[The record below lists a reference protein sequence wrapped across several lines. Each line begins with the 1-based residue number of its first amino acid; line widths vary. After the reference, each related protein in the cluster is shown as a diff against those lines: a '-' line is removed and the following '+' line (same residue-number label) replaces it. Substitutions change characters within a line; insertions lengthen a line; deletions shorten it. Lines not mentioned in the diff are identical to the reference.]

1 MVTASVVVPT
11 FRRTASL
18 RRTLGSCL
26 RQCGIDPAAFE
37 IVVVDNCPGGSA
49 RETVAAAAAGAP
61 VAIRYV
67 HEPRPGVSHARNAG
81 VAAARGGLLI
91 FLDDDEEASE
101 RWLASLIETQ
111 ARFGTDLVLDRKS
124 TRLNSSH

>member
-67 HEPRPGVSHARNAG
+67 HEPRPAVSHARHASL
-81 VAAARGGLLI
+81 AAATGGLLI
-91 FLDDDEEASE
+91 FLSVHEPASAPCLSPL
-101 RWLASLIETQ
+101 LAIP
-111 ARFGTDLVLDRKS
+111 
-124 TRLNSSH
+124 

>member
-49 RETVAAAAAGAP
+49 RETVAAAAAGTP

-81 VAAARGGLLI
+81 VAAARRS
-91 FLDDDEEASE
+91 EAHTSE
-101 RWLASLIETQ
+101 LQSLM
-111 ARFGTDLVLDRKS
+111 S
-124 TRLNSSH
+124 TSYAVFCLKKNTHPDTHHIPLRLTT

>member
-67 HEPRPGVSHARNAG
+67 HEPRPGVSHARNAEIG
-81 VAAARGGLLI
+81 RAHVCTPVTNAQLLC
-91 FLDDDEEASE
+91 
-101 RWLASLIETQ
+101 
-111 ARFGTDLVLDRKS
+111 
-124 TRLNSSH
+124 RLLLEKKTKK